1 MTRYFIGLVVFAIAV
16 YGLVKAWPLIAGPSL
31 SVVSPADNA
40 AFPGGIVAV
49 QGKAGRASTITLNGA
64 TLLRDQNG
72 EFSSTLTF
80 PRGGSILTFTA
91 TDRFGMTVTETRTI
105 FVPF

>member
-1 MTRYFIGLVVFAIAV
+1 MTRYFIGLVMFVLV
-16 YGLVKAWPLIAGPSL
+16 GYGLVKAWPLIAGPSL

-49 QGKAGRASTITLNGA
+49 QGRVGRASTIILNGA
-64 TLLRDQNG
+64 PLLRDQNG

-91 TDRFGMTVTETRTI
+91 TDRFGRKVTETRSI